1 MTPDTRTNHPK
12 DNDKRRN
19 QYALTALFLFGCS
32 YWLNDID
39 WQGSTN
45 LHTLMES
52 LATLLALFV
61 GVLALI
67 RFFSQRDNQFLY
79 IGAGFLGTGLLD
91 AYHTIVTS
99 SYFQPFMPS
108 DAPHLVPWSWM
119 ASRLFLSILMFV
131 SWVLWFKHRHNTAH
145 KPETAVVFGVTALA
159 TLSSFLFFAM
169 TPLPHYQI
177 DDWMITRPFELL
189 PALFFGLALLGYLY
203 KGAWRRD
210 AFEHWLVLSLIV
222 GLAMQ
227 SVFMPFSSQ
236 LYDTQFNLAHLLKKL
251 SYILVLTGLLVSLF
265 QTYIELRAESTRR
278 KQAEELALQRS
289 EALAA
294 GEAWFRAVADYTHD
308 WEYWAAPDGK
318 MLYISP
324 ACERIT
330 GYPPAAFMSSEIT
343 LNKILSPHERISAA
357 RHLNE
362 IDQQHGLVE
371 LDFRILNRA
380 GEERWINHVCLP
392 VFDENGVFIGRRAS
406 NRDITAQKLVAFET
420 ETLTAALHH
429 SPIAVLIADAEA
441 NILYVNPKFESMSGY
456 SLAEIRGKNP
466 RIFQSGEHPAAFYR
480 HLWSSLHAGKT
491 WSGELK
497 NKRRNGELYWEA
509 NSITPILDED
519 AQIKRYVAVKE
530 DITEKRNLRETLYQ
544 QAHFDALTRL
554 PNRNL
559 FDDRLEQSLKKVVR
573 NPAAHN
579 MALMLLDLD
588 HFKEVNDS
596 RGHAT
601 GDELLKQAAER
612 MRHCIRESDTVGRI
626 GGDEFIILVDGFSEE
641 NTPDEIAQRL
651 LKAMQM
657 PFLIFGQNSHISA
670 SIGVAM
676 SSSQNLNAETL
687 KKNAD
692 VALYEAK
699 GQGRNRVQF
708 FQPEDP

>member
-1 MTPDTRTNHPK
+1 
-12 DNDKRRN
+12 
-19 QYALTALFLFGCS
+19 
-32 YWLNDID
+32 
-39 WQGSTN
+39 
-45 LHTLMES
+45 
-52 LATLLALFV
+52 
-61 GVLALI
+61 
-67 RFFSQRDNQFLY
+67 
-79 IGAGFLGTGLLD
+79 
-91 AYHTIVTS
+91 
-99 SYFQPFMPS
+99 
-108 DAPHLVPWSWM
+108 
-119 ASRLFLSILMFV
+119 
-131 SWVLWFKHRHNTAH
+131 
-145 KPETAVVFGVTALA
+145 
-159 TLSSFLFFAM
+159 
-169 TPLPHYQI
+169 
-177 DDWMITRPFELL
+177 
-189 PALFFGLALLGYLY
+189 
-203 KGAWRRD
+203 
-210 AFEHWLVLSLIV
+210 
-222 GLAMQ
+222 
-227 SVFMPFSSQ
+227 
-236 LYDTQFNLAHLLKKL
+236 
-251 SYILVLTGLLVSLF
+251 
-265 QTYIELRAESTRR
+265 
-278 KQAEELALQRS
+278 
-289 EALAA
+289 
-294 GEAWFRAVADYTHD
+294 
-308 WEYWAAPDGK
+308 
-318 MLYISP
+318 
-324 ACERIT
+324 
-330 GYPPAAFMSSEIT
+330 
-343 LNKILSPHERISAA
+343 
-357 RHLNE
+357 
-362 IDQQHGLVE
+362 
-371 LDFRILNRA
+371 
-380 GEERWINHVCLP
+380 
-392 VFDENGVFIGRRAS
+392 
-406 NRDITAQKLVAFET
+406 
-420 ETLTAALHH
+420 
-429 SPIAVLIADAEA
+429 
-441 NILYVNPKFESMSGY
+441 MSGY

-466 RIFQSGEHPAAFYR
+466 RIFQSGDHPAAFYR

-544 QAHFDALTRL
+544 QAHFDALTHL

-641 NTPDEIAQRL
+641 NTPDDIAQRL

-670 SIGVAM
+670 SIGVAL

-708 FQPEDP
+708 FQPEVQ